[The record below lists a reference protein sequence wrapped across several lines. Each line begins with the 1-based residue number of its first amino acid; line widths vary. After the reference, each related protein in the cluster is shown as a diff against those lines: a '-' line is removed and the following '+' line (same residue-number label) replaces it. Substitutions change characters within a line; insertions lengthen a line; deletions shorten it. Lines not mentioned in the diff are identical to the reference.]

1 MKKIEIKDCSKYFQ
15 FPSKIRKNIK
25 AEVLDF
31 EYDEEIDE
39 GLVEKEITE
48 ISKGM
53 PIELWTVQQCD
64 YIYRKK
70 YYLGHMWERI
80 RKEYLIDVFDEIE
93 SYKEE
98 NFYLMQIGKAKL
110 NRKSIKSGVNYL
122 KRVWSSF
129 LIIGEY
135 RNSNMLMD
143 MLYELEKSYD
153 KIVDIINLV
162 CDGKNKVIYLMQGS
176 DGASLVC
183 FSQGNPEGA
192 GSGDTVGS
200 GTIKSDK

>member
-15 FPSKIRKNIK
+15 FPKKIRKNIK

-53 PIELWTVQQCD
+53 PIELWTVQHCD

-70 YYLGHMWERI
+70 YLGHMWERI

-93 SYKEE
+93 LYKEE
-98 NFYLMQIGKAKL
+98 NFFLIQFGKAKL
-110 NRKSIKSGVNYL
+110 NTKSIKSGVNYL
-122 KRVWSSF
+122 KNEWSSF

-135 RNSNMLMD
+135 RNSNKCID
-143 MLYELEKSYD
+143 
-153 KIVDIINLV
+153 
-162 CDGKNKVIYLMQGS
+162 
-176 DGASLVC
+176 
-183 FSQGNPEGA
+183 
-192 GSGDTVGS
+192 
-200 GTIKSDK
+200 